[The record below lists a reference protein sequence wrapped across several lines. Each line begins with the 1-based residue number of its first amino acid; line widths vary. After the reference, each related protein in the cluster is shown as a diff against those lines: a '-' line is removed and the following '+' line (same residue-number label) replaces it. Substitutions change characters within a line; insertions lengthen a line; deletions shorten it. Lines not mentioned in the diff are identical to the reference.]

1 MQRSSMEA
9 VVDLLALNGK
19 GTRTVIA
26 ASVPDIT
33 HCIKCCLL
41 QLTNAMHFLNFSLQV
56 FLQSDIEAVAAL
68 NIDMEPQVSL
78 SSERHLH
85 RNSSIQV
92 GDPGVT
98 SSTPDCVEPQQP
110 GIYHDL
116 GMVVLSAIAA
126 PMLNAEKRPTRQ
138 WAAWTHQEEESFF
151 NALRQNFEK
160 ITRHVQSKNKDQVRH
175 YYYRLVRR
183 MNKLLGPRLYL
194 DAKNSKDTN
203 AAMLRCASGLKIFGE
218 CIDYNAIMDQGF
230 VSYLGIDEDS
240 RWSLLAKYSC
250 KASKLHLKPRRFK
263 IFVEALENQLLKDR
277 RKNVRKRSSQGE
289 NGSPTT
295 PSIISNQNRASG
307 HDSRT
312 LKLVLV
318 DSQNIQKLVV
328 GKGSLKR
335 NVNLGVIRN
344 SNKGDL
350 TAMKPAR
357 QRRKPASSAAYKKWE
372 KAAIA
377 GVSLVAD
384 AAEHLERTA
393 TDKEVEHDEGQ
404 KGLDSVENVL
414 PHLPASLLD
423 YVESSAHN
431 NMKLKLQLF
440 PIDDGTR
447 KALEMDKHNPHL
459 ELTLSTRK
467 KISSV
472 LEHLNRKWGNSTV
485 ASGELMLF
493 PYIVNRENLV
503 GCQRWTQDSLVNAAD
518 VYFSIGSPPVFRLR
532 YGWFSNA
539 NFASVTLRTPSTYI
553 CLPDGGN
560 ERGKAMDSVSTNEPS
575 TSDQFLEDPC
585 RDCPTSM
592 NSNHASTPNSA
603 EESNEKNE
611 FIATGPIN
619 NLAKS
624 FDTAA
629 NTYWHRTESDDG
641 TSTQQL
647 EDVDGLRLSNVNA
660 LSAGEWAD
668 SLTDVSIGDLL
679 SELPHEADFNCAE
692 LPIVQS
698 NQCLQQI
705 PFSCD
710 SFDAAIAAHI
720 SRHQSKM
727 GFFSSVTSHTSSIW
741 DGEETCDAFA
751 FQRNHSLPKE
761 VTTSSAASPRVGKQ
775 MDRTNSITSGAF
787 LEELPDFVGV
797 MDYPTGEDSMCLSDS
812 QVTNNQAKDF
822 NGLTDIYWVCFLFF
836 ILSFFPCCFMLYI
849 PFKLTETDSL
859 GLPDLDIPS
868 SKYHAEDLIS
878 TDSLGGLNHL
888 IASSL
893 DAFQNCSFFGLNKKD
908 STSTVEARET
918 TSFSDFK
925 IGSGI

>member
-1 MQRSSMEA
+1 
-9 VVDLLALNGK
+9 
-19 GTRTVIA
+19 
-26 ASVPDIT
+26 
-33 HCIKCCLL
+33 
-41 QLTNAMHFLNFSLQV
+41 
-56 FLQSDIEAVAAL
+56 
-68 NIDMEPQVSL
+68 MEPQVSL

-98 SSTPDCVEPQQP
+98 SSTPDCVEPRQP
-110 GIYHDL
+110 
-116 GMVVLSAIAA
+116 
-126 PMLNAEKRPTRQ
+126 EKRPTRQ

-151 NALRQNFEK
+151 NALRQVGKNFEK

-203 AAMLRCASGLKIFGE
+203 AAMLRW
-218 CIDYNAIMDQGF
+218 
-230 VSYLGIDEDS
+230 
-240 RWSLLAKYSC
+240 WSLLAKYSC

-312 LKLVLV
+312 VKLVLV

-344 SNKGDL
+344 SDKGDL
-350 TAMKPAR
+350 TAMKPSR
-357 QRRKPASSAAYKKWE
+357 QRRKPAAYKKWE

-384 AAEHLERTA
+384 AAEHLERTT

-539 NFASVTLRTPSTYI
+539 SFASVTLRTPSTYS

-560 ERGKAMDSVSTNEPS
+560 EKGKAMDSVSTNEPS
-575 TSDQFLEDPC
+575 TGDQFLEDPC

-629 NTYWHRTESDDG
+629 NTYWHRTESDDR

-647 EDVDGLRLSNVNA
+647 EDVDGLRLSNVNV

-761 VTTSSAASPRVGKQ
+761 VTTSSVASPRVGKQ

-797 MDYPTGEDSMCLSDS
+797 MDYPTGEDRMCLSDS

-822 NGLTDIYWVCFLFF
+822 NGLTDIYW
-836 ILSFFPCCFMLYI
+836 
-849 PFKLTETDSL
+849 TDSL